1 MSRIQTKRILRKS
14 TNKTSNNRGQS
25 LWVTIEVHYHY
36 VRENV
41 IGEDVDLK
49 YIKIEDQIADVLS
62 KALPKDRFF
71 KFRKKLGLCDQYK
84 YVLEGVY

>member
-36 VRENV
+36 VREKV
-41 IGEDVDLK
+41 IEEVIDLMYTK
-49 YIKIEDQIADVLS
+49 TKDQTTFGLT
-62 KALPKDRFF
+62 KALLKDNNFNF
-71 KFRKKLGLCDQYK
+71 
-84 YVLEGVY
+84 